1 MTLSLIFGQVYS
13 YKDDVNK
20 MKYRFVNIFLFNLLF
35 KIKKNYENVFI
46 DFNFMI

>member
-13 YKDDVNK
+13 YKDNVNK
-20 MKYRFVNIFLFNLLF
+20 MKNRFVNIFLINLLF

>member
-1 MTLSLIFGQVYS
+1 MTLSLISGLVYS
-13 YKDDVNK
+13 YKDNVNK
-20 MKYRFVNIFLFNLLF
+20 MKNRFVNIFLFNLLF